1 MWSFVG
7 KKSNKK
13 WIWVI
18 LDKHTKK
25 VIEYIQGDRSENT
38 LKKLLSKLPKYI
50 LKRAI
55 FYTDNW
61 KAYNILPTTQRVV
74 GKEYTRHIERFF
86 LTVRNSCARFVRR
99 GIRYSKCEYYQEIVL
114 DLFIKY
120 YNSQL

>member
-25 VIEYIQGDRSENT
+25 VIEYIQGDRSKNT

-55 FYTDNW
+55 FYTM
-61 KAYNILPTTQRVV
+61 T
-74 GKEYTRHIERFF
+74 GKHI
-86 LTVRNSCARFVRR
+86 
-99 GIRYSKCEYYQEIVL
+99 IYYQL
-114 DLFIKY
+114 PKG
-120 YNSQL
+120 

>member
-18 LDKHTKK
+18 LDKHNKK
-25 VIEYIQGDRSENT
+25 VIEYNQGDRSENT

-55 FYTDNW
+55 FLY
-61 KAYNILPTTQRVV
+61 
-74 GKEYTRHIERFF
+74 
-86 LTVRNSCARFVRR
+86 
-99 GIRYSKCEYYQEIVL
+99 
-114 DLFIKY
+114 
-120 YNSQL
+120 